1 MKKILISDD
10 VKSNRDLAGLLLLDL
25 KMPLIDGWE
34 VCRVIRE
41 ELKSLI
47 PIIII
52 SSKDKNIDYVKIYN
66 IQNFITLPN
75 NHEILINS
83 VNKAFS

>member
-10 VKSNRDLAGLLLLDL
+10 VSSNRDLAGLLLLDL

-52 SSKDKNIDYVKIYN
+52 SSKDKNIDYVKKYN
-66 IQNFITLPN
+66 IQNFITLPY

-83 VNKAFS
+83 VNKALS

>member
-10 VKSNRDLAGLLLLDL
+10 VKSNRGLAGLLLLDL

-52 SSKDKNIDYVKIYN
+52 SSKDKNIDYVKKYN
-66 IQNFITLPN
+66 IQNFITLTY